1 LPTGIV
7 SAQVAKT
14 AVTAVT
20 GIRETFAALQLQFR
34 GLFQQTRATIRQIK
48 RDLGM
53 L

>member
-1 LPTGIV
+1 MTGIV
-7 SAQVAKT
+7 SAQVAKS

-20 GIRETFAALQLQFR
+20 GIRETFARLEFRLQGVPR
-34 GLFQQTRATIRQIK
+34 TRATIRQIK